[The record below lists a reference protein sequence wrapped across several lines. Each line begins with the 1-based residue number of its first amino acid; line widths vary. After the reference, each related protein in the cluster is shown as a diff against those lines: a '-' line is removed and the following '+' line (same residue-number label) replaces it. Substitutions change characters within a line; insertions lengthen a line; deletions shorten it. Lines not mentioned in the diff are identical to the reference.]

1 MPVVSFL
8 VVLFFRAESP
18 SYKAKPA
25 RDFELSPETN
35 APRSVRPAPQ
45 TKAPD
50 PYTPRTVDAIVRSLS
65 WGSVALSAREKLE
78 IREEDIVTALLS
90 PEKTEAELT
99 AELKRRSSEASRI
112 ESATIRI
119 SNRMRADLAGSGFD
133 IHPRTPN
140 VQAVGSGTTRW
151 AWAVVP
157 TKSGEQSLE
166 LTVSALI
173 DVAGKDTPIVV
184 QTYEK
189 KIFVEISTTQHARDF
204 LSKNWQWLWATVLV
218 PVAALIWKRWKP
230 SARSGPSIS
239 ERLRQIRDS
248 RRNR

>member
-1 MPVVSFL
+1 
-8 VVLFFRAESP
+8 
-18 SYKAKPA
+18 
-25 RDFELSPETN
+25 
-35 APRSVRPAPQ
+35 
-45 TKAPD
+45 
-50 PYTPRTVDAIVRSLS
+50 
-65 WGSVALSAREKLE
+65 
-78 IREEDIVTALLS
+78 
-90 PEKTEAELT
+90 
-99 AELKRRSSEASRI
+99 
-112 ESATIRI
+112 
-119 SNRMRADLAGSGFD
+119 
-133 IHPRTPN
+133 
-140 VQAVGSGTTRW
+140 
-151 AWAVVP
+151 VP